1 MNGKIDLGINS
12 INSIKDYEY
21 IPTSDGVRFT
31 SIIILSYNQLE
42 CTKLCIESI
51 RKFTPK
57 GYYEIIVIDNNSNE
71 ETKEW
76 LKEQEDLITIFNDS
90 NLGFPAACNQ
100 GIEVSIGESLLLLN
114 NDTIVTPDWL
124 NNLSKSLYSSSNI
137 GVVSPVT
144 NSCSNGQ
151 QIGVAY
157 DNIEEMLDFAIGFN
171 YSNPDLWNY
180 RSRLVGY
187 CYLIKREVVNKIGGL
202 DEIFTPGN
210 FEDDDWSF
218 RTLREGYFLLMCRDT
233 FIHHFGSVSFKNEGS
248 KYYNHLM
255 VNKGKFGEKWG
266 FSSDYGNNRRYDVID
281 VMDKDTKNKINVL
294 EIGCGMGATL
304 YEIKNKFKNVEIFG
318 IEENKSAAEV
328 ASGVF
333 NIITGNVENLEL
345 SYKRNYF
352 DYIILVDII
361 EHIKDPWDILS
372 KLSKYLNDDGEIIAI
387 IPNIMH
393 ISVITELINGKFTY
407 KDGGIL
413 DKNHLRF
420 FTLAEICKMF
430 SMSSL
435 SVISIKEKKTNLS
448 EKEKDLIDILCK
460 ESSEMQRQ
468 QYAISEY
475 IVKAKKSSIRSKL
488 TEGEVRTLKYRLM
501 RIDNDLD
508 IERSLNW
515 IFNLYYKDNN
525 DFTRRLV
532 QIIENNIINKDK
544 VLDILEKE
552 ALKRGI
558 ENKINIRS
566 L

>member
-1 MNGKIDLGINS
+1 MNGKIELGIDS
-12 INSIKDYEY
+12 INSIKNYEY

-31 SIIILSYNQLE
+31 SIIVLSYNQLE

-71 ETKEW
+71 ETKGW
-76 LKEQEDLITIFNDS
+76 LKDQEDLITIFNDR

-100 GIEVSIGESLLLLN
+100 GIEVSIGESVLLLN

-157 DNIEEMLDFAIGFN
+157 DNIEEMLDFAMGFN

-187 CYLIKREVVNKIGGL
+187 CYLIKREVVSKIGGL

-255 VNKGKFGEKWG
+255 VNKEKFADKWG
-266 FSSDYGNNRRYDVID
+266 FNSDYGNNRRYDVID
-281 VMDKDTKNKINVL
+281 VMDKDTRNKINVL

-304 YEIKNKFKNVEIFG
+304 YEIKNKFKDVEVFG
-318 IEENKSAAEV
+318 VEKNKNAAEV

-333 NIITGNVENLEL
+333 NIITGDIEELEL
-345 SYKRNYF
+345 SYKRNFF
-352 DYIILVDII
+352 DYIILVDIV
-361 EHIKDPWDILS
+361 EHIKDPWEVLKKI
-372 KLSKYLNDDGEIIAI
+372 SKYLKSDGEIISV

-393 ISVITELINGKFTY
+393 ISIIEDLINGKFTY
-407 KDGGIL
+407 REGGIL
-413 DKNHLRF
+413 DRKHLRF
-420 FTLAEICKMF
+420 FTLEEICKMF
-430 SMSSL
+430 SMSNL
-435 SVISIKEKKTNLS
+435 SIMSIKEKKTNLS
-448 EKEKDLIDILCK
+448 EKEQELIEVLCK
-460 ESSEMQRQ
+460 QSSEMQRR
-468 QYAISEY
+468 QYSISEY
-475 IVKAKKSSIRSKL
+475 IIKANKTVIMPRLKEAEIKKF
-488 TEGEVRTLKYRLM
+488 KYKLM

-515 IFNLYYKDNN
+515 IFNLYYKNTSE
-525 DFTRRLV
+525 FICYLSE
-532 QIIENNIINKDK
+532 IIRNSIINKEK

-558 ENKINIRS
+558 ENTINFGS